1 MERISDNAL
10 HRLHQHK
17 TTWHPRTHLKKNMM
31 VRDTDSNIYTA
42 TFWETH
48 EGEMLQ
54 LMYEPWI
61 NTWHFILSMKRSGMI
76 YNLSVKNCRANHRAL
91 KFWICYHASSAGS
104 ISRVR
109 QVCHVMLSEH
119 MIEYFFSPCEVLIT
133 WSHVDV
139 PQPAATIEKERLTLS
154 IKVTRRSAKAAC
166 CKDLSQPSG
175 RSKRR
180 FIYFCV

>member
-1 MERISDNAL
+1 
-10 HRLHQHK
+10 
-17 TTWHPRTHLKKNMM
+17 M